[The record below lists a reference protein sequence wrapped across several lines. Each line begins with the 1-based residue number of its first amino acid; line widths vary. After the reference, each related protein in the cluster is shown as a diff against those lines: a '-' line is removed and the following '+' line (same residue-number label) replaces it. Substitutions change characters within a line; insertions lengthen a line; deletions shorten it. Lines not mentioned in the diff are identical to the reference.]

1 MKILFC
7 SDGSSQ
13 AENAVRFG
21 ALIAAAC
28 RAETS
33 ILGITEKE
41 GDEDPLLQSLRHAQD
56 ILKEQRLYAE
66 LITKAGR
73 PLHEIVKRTRER
85 DYDLVVIGAV
95 RKTTR
100 HPLWKSVDPLWMSK
114 LAYKIIES
122 IEAPVLVVIG
132 ERPALKR
139 ILLCTSGAPH
149 ADQAVEFTAKIA
161 RRLDAVVD
169 LFHVMPEPPAIY
181 ADMIRQEVDAGR
193 ILASHSRLGRTLR
206 RQKELLEKSK
216 VFGEFRLRQGMVTPE
231 LLNELRITGYD
242 LVVSGFSPATD
253 RFRRYMLG
261 EITRE
266 IVNSAELPVL
276 VIRTGSRKITGRF
289 GDLVAHLFRRSRKT

>member
-1 MKILFC
+1 
-7 SDGSSQ
+7 
-13 AENAVRFG
+13 
-21 ALIAAAC
+21 
-28 RAETS
+28 
-33 ILGITEKE
+33 
-41 GDEDPLLQSLRHAQD
+41 
-56 ILKEQRLYAE
+56 
-66 LITKAGR
+66 
-73 PLHEIVKRTRER
+73 
-85 DYDLVVIGAV
+85 
-95 RKTTR
+95 
-100 HPLWKSVDPLWMSK
+100 
-114 LAYKIIES
+114 
-122 IEAPVLVVIG
+122 
-132 ERPALKR
+132 
-139 ILLCTSGAPH
+139 
-149 ADQAVEFTAKIA
+149 
-161 RRLDAVVD
+161 
-169 LFHVMPEPPAIY
+169 MPEPPAIY
-181 ADMIRQEVDAGR
+181 ADMIRQEVDASR

>member
-13 AENAVRFG
+13 SENAVRFG

-41 GDEDPLLQSLRHAQD
+41 GDEDTLLLSLRQAQD

-73 PLHEIVKRTRER
+73 PLHEIVKRTREKA
-85 DYDLVVIGAV
+85 YNLVVIGAV
-95 RKTTR
+95 RKTVR
-100 HPLWKSVDPLWMSK
+100 HPLWESADPLWMSE

-139 ILLCTSGAPH
+139 ILLCTGGPAVRIRGDLGAYS
-149 ADQAVEFTAKIA
+149 
-161 RRLDAVVD
+161 
-169 LFHVMPEPPAIY
+169 EPN
-181 ADMIRQEVDAGR
+181 
-193 ILASHSRLGRTLR
+193 T
-206 RQKELLEKSK
+206 
-216 VFGEFRLRQGMVTPE
+216 
-231 LLNELRITGYD
+231 
-242 LVVSGFSPATD
+242 
-253 RFRRYMLG
+253 
-261 EITRE
+261 
-266 IVNSAELPVL
+266 AELEYQDWFTPWERL
-276 VIRTGSRKITGRF
+276 PTDSADEEILLTYARSFYF
-289 GDLVAHLFRRSRKT
+289 GG